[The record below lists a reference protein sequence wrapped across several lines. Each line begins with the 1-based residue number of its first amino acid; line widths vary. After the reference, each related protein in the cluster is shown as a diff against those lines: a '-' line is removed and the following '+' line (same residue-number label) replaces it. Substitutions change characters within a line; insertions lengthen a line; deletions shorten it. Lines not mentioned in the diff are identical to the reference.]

1 MINLSVVI
9 PVYNEEENIRPLM
22 ESLAKNLAGFDHEVI
37 FVDDGSTD
45 HTVEEIIKRS
55 QENTRIL
62 VFSRN
67 FGQTSA
73 LAAGIDAAR
82 GEFIATLDGDLQNDP
97 ADIPSMLERL
107 KKDNLD
113 IIAGRRLQRRD
124 GLMLRKIPSA
134 IANFLIRKL
143 TRVKVHDYGCTLK
156 VFRASLAK
164 KLDLYGELHRFIP
177 ILGSI
182 HGAKIAEVYVR
193 HHPRKFGVSKYGLG
207 RTLKVASDL
216 LLMFFFVKYRQ
227 KPMHLFG
234 MLGLS
239 MFGAGFLI
247 AVYLLLE
254 KLGGHDIANRPVFY
268 IGILLIIMSMQFI
281 TTGFVAELIMR
292 TYFGATSRKP
302 YSIHKRYRGGVVV
315 RKKIRKSEGD
325 AALKE

>member
-1 MINLSVVI
+1 MVNLSLVI

-22 ESLAKNLAGFDHEVI
+22 ESLAKNLDGIDHEVI
-37 FVDDGSTD
+37 FVDDGSSD
-45 HTVEEIIKRS
+45 HTVDEIIKRS
-55 QENTRIL
+55 GENVRVL

-73 LAAGIDAAR
+73 LAAGIDAAK

-97 ADIPSMLERL
+97 ADIPMMLERL
-107 KKDNLD
+107 QKDNLD
-113 IIAGRRLQRRD
+113 IVAGRRLNRRD
-124 GLMLRKIPSA
+124 GMILRKIPSK
-134 IANFLIRKL
+134 IANFLIRKV
-143 TRVKVHDYGCTLK
+143 TKVKVHDYGCTLK
-156 VFRASLAK
+156 IFRASLAK

-182 HGAKIAEVYVR
+182 HGAKIAEMYVR
-193 HHPRKFGVSKYGLG
+193 HHPRKFGQSKYGIG

-234 MLGLS
+234 MLGLG
-239 MFGAGFLI
+239 MFGGGFLI
-247 AVYLLLE
+247 ETWLLLE
-254 KLGGHDIANRPVFY
+254 KIAGQSIANRPLFY
-268 IGILLIIMSMQFI
+268 IGILLIIMSIQFI

-302 YSIHKRYRGGVVV
+302 YSIHKKYQAGRELH
-315 RKKIRKSEGD
+315 KKLKSSKGITT
-325 AALKE
+325 